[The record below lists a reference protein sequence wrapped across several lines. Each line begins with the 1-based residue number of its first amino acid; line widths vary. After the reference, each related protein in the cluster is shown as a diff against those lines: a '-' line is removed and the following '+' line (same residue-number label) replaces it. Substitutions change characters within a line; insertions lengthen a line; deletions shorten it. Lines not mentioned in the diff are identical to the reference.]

1 MLKKILLSAAA
12 SLLLFCGV
20 AFAAVEINTADQA
33 ALDGIAGIG
42 PATSKA
48 ILDERKKGGNF
59 KDWADLESR
68 VKGIGGKNSVKL
80 SAGGLLVNGQPHQG
94 VNASVKPAKPA
105 KNQAEPVKASD
116 TKSQY
121 RW

>member
-80 SAGGLLVNGQPHQG
+80 SAGGLLGNGQPHQG

-116 TKSQY
+116 TKSQ
-121 RW
+121 